1 MTGFAVRPELVAG
14 AGARLADVAVDA
26 AGTAASLRAALT
38 GVGEAAGH
46 PGVLAAAQDAA
57 SAWLG
62 AGQAWAAG
70 AASLGDAAVAAA
82 AAYLATDATRA
93 QSFAPTP

>member
-26 AGTAASLRAALT
+26 AGTAAALRAALT
-38 GVGEAAGH
+38 SLGDAAGH

-70 AASLGDAAVAAA
+70 AASLGDAAAAA
-82 AAYLATDATRA
+82 AQTYLTTDAERA
-93 QSFAPTP
+93 QSFEPTP

>member
-1 MTGFAVRPELVAG
+1 MTGFAVRPQLVAD

-26 AGTAASLRAALT
+26 GGTAASLRAALT
-38 GVGEAAGH
+38 SLGDAAGH

-57 SAWLG
+57 STWLG

-82 AAYLATDATRA
+82 QTYLTTDAQRA
-93 QSFAPTP
+93 RSFQP

>member
-1 MTGFAVRPELVAG
+1 MAGFSVRPELVAD
-14 AGARLADVAVDA
+14 AGERLAEVAVDA
-26 AGTAASLRAALT
+26 AGTAAALRAALT
-38 GVGEAAGH
+38 CLGDAAGD

-57 SAWLG
+57 STWLG

-82 AAYLATDATRA
+82 RTYLTTDGERA
-93 QSFAPTP
+93 QFFTPAP

>member
-14 AGARLADVAVDA
+14 AGARLAEVAVDA
-26 AGTAASLRAALT
+26 AGTAAALRGVLT
-38 GVGEAAGH
+38 GLGDAAGDG
-46 PGVLAAAQDAA
+46 GVLAAAQDAA
-57 SAWLG
+57 SAWLH

-82 AAYLATDATRA
+82 QTYLTTDADVA
-93 QSFAPTP
+93 SSFEPPP

>member
-1 MTGFAVRPELVAG
+1 MAGFAVRPEIVAD

-26 AGTAASLRAALT
+26 AGTAASLRAVLT
-38 GVGEAAGH
+38 SLGDAAAH
-46 PGVLAAAQDAA
+46 PGVLSAAQDAA

-82 AAYLATDATRA
+82 HTYLTTDAERA
-93 QSFAPTP
+93 RSFEP

>member
-1 MTGFAVRPELVAG
+1 MTGLAVGPQLVAD

-26 AGTAASLRAALT
+26 AGTAASLRATLSSL
-38 GVGEAAGH
+38 GDAAGH

-57 SAWLG
+57 STWLG

-70 AASLGDAAVAAA
+70 AGSLGEAAVAAA
-82 AAYLATDATRA
+82 ATYLTTDAQCAR
-93 QSFAPTP
+93 SFQP